1 MSKFFYTL
9 LSLLVFFSFSAN
21 AVTFICKT
29 DSADFILINE
39 KDAKERS
46 RFGYV
51 SDAKLIIS
59 GDTGSREYDAVI
71 VSKDWYG
78 EDKNEVIFLKGHTY
92 NTEEMYGLY
101 VFFFRIEKNL
111 IQDDIV
117 FRIWYGL
124 DDVYKGT
131 CTKSS

>member
-1 MSKFFYTL
+1 MNKFFYTL
-9 LSLLVFFSFSAN
+9 LFSLVFFSFSAN

-29 DSADFILINE
+29 DSRDYILIND
-39 KDAKERS
+39 KDANERS
-46 RFGYV
+46 KFGYV

-71 VSKDWYG
+71 VGKDWYG
-78 EDKNEVIFLKGHTY
+78 EDENEVIFLKGHTY
-92 NTEEMYGLY
+92 NTEDMYGLY

-111 IQDDIV
+111 IDDDIV